1 MAYRWSKLKS
11 GELVGLDELN
21 NVIRLNAV
29 DEVAFDFIET
39 ALLERVKLE
48 PIPAIWLQITS
59 QKTQGRI
66 HKGLIVPSIQD
77 ELSSRKLCFQ
87 ITVPAE
93 AFITPKEA
101 ERQHRR
107 FLATEQRVAVGRPG
121 PLHRNE
127 VIHLHQQLTERGL

>member
-1 MAYRWSKLKS
+1 MANRWSKLKT
-11 GELVGLDELN
+11 GELVGLDELG

-29 DEVAFDFIET
+29 GEVAFDFIET

-48 PIPAIWLQITS
+48 PIPAIWLQITTY
-59 QKTQGRI
+59 KTQGRV

-77 ELSSRKLCFQ
+77 ELSSRKLYFR
-87 ITVPAE
+87 ITEPAG
-93 AFITPKEA
+93 AFITPREA

-107 FLATEQRVAVGRPG
+107 FLATEQRVAVGQPG

-127 VIHLHQQLTERGL
+127 VIYLHQQLTERGL